1 LTAVL
6 GVLFS
11 VLPVFLFLAALLLI
25 DSYKLV
31 TLRAILLSVAAGVV
45 AALAGYAANVWLRPA
60 LHLDFESYSRYVAPI
75 VEETLKA
82 IFVVWL
88 LWRSKVGFVVDAA
101 IHGFGIGTGFALVES
116 LYYLHAAQDAGIW
129 SWIVRGFGTA
139 IMHGGCTAIMAMVS
153 KSLLDGHGRVQ
164 GRGSPRPDTP
174 DTQGRGLPRPLVV
187 LPGLAVAIVLHS
199 IYNHFLVQPI
209 IATALIVLVFPWI
222 SVAVFQQSERETKS
236 WVGEGFDDDQ
246 ELLRVVHAGE
256 VSGTPVGRYLVT
268 LRSRFAPEVIVDMM
282 CLLRLHAE
290 LAVRA
295 KGVLMMREAGFDAPP
310 DPSVK
315 DKLDE
320 LKYLERSIGKTG
332 LRALN
337 PFLHTTTRDLWQM
350 TMLGG

>member
-1 LTAVL
+1 VTAVL

-60 LHLDFESYSRYVAPI
+60 LHLDFDRYSRYVAPV
-75 VEETLKA
+75 VEESLKA

-153 KSLLDGHGRVQ
+153 KSLLDRHGRVQ
-164 GRGSPRPDTP
+164 GRG
-174 DTQGRGLPRPLVV
+174 LPRPSVII
-187 LPGLAVAIVLHS
+187 PGLAVAIVLHS

-209 IATALIVLVFPWI
+209 IATALIVLVLPWI